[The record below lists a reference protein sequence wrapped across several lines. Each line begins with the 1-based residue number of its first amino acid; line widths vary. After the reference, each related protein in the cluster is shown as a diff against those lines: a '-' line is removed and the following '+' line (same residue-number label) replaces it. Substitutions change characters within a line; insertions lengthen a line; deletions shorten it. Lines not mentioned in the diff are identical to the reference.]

1 MNLQRNEYVL
11 GIDLGTTNTCAAIMT
26 SRTPDP
32 IVISYPDGSR
42 LLKSCVKYSKPF
54 DVGPAAYK
62 HLTYGLPGVVKNS
75 KRIIGKYYRD
85 KTVERCIREN
95 QFGVEI
101 KEVKG
106 KPVFVIDDTTLV
118 SPSDVSSAIIRRVV
132 EKADEF
138 VKRAYGDEM
147 KCLKIAVTFPAHF
160 DNNQRTAT
168 LLAVEKAGISK
179 ERLTMLNEPSA
190 AAFYYCKSNKIDN
203 QTILV
208 YDLGG
213 GTFDVSIVRVEGN
226 DYKVLKYAGNS
237 FLGGADIDSLFAKV
251 IETKYKEE
259 YDVPLIDTNN
269 ERIRRRYYL
278 RLNAI
283 AEDAKKQLKNSK
295 VVHIDLSVF
304 GIQSSSNSGHNLHS
318 KSSSDSDSSSDS
330 SSDSDSE
337 EESTV
342 VVTREELNN
351 CIKELVNQT
360 IDTVEKCVKD
370 CNMNVSDID
379 RVVMIGGSSRLT
391 MVRDRLRKLFGD
403 EKLSGAVNPDE
414 AVACG
419 ACLSLV
425 EKLHL
430 TDRIV
435 YSLGQKLRGGQ
446 VRCLIPRQT
455 AIKFTSKE
463 ALTHPA
469 GDFTRYIRCAIY
481 QGNADKE
488 GDTSE
493 TTDQCVL
500 IEEYKLEGYDYA
512 PASEITFL
520 TTFTIDEW
528 GIIHV
533 IDKYKEKNKVLVD
546 KMFRWEEPIETNCN
560 TNQVILQRVLK

>member
-11 GIDLGTTNTCAAIMT
+11 GIDLGLTNTCAAIMT

-32 IVISYPDGSR
+32 IVVSYSDSSHF
-42 LLKSCVKYSKPF
+42 LKSCVKYGKPF
-54 DVGPAAYK
+54 DVGSAAYK

-283 AEDAKKQLKNSK
+283 AEQTKIQLSNFETVDA
-295 VVHIDLSVF
+295 DLSVF
-304 GIQSSSNSGHNLHS
+304 EIQNKN
-318 KSSSDSDSSSDS
+318 
-330 SSDSDSE
+330 DSE
-337 EESTV
+337 EEEEEEEEEIMLD
-342 VVTREELNN
+342 VTREELNN

-425 EKLHL
+425 EKLNLNFPSICRLSEELMGSQIEFLIRSRTH
-430 TDRIV
+430 IE
-435 YSLGQKLRGGQ
+435 YKCEQ
-446 VRCLIPRQT
+446 VKPYLDYCFILQNC
-455 AIKFTSKE
+455 KS
-463 ALTHPA
+463 
-469 GDFTRYIRCAIY
+469 CAIY
-481 QGNADKE
+481 HGDISYGYAKGKQGQFSMIGKYK
-488 GDTSE
+488 SE
-493 TTDQCVL
+493 ENRSSRSSVISFVT
-500 IEEYKLEGYDYA
+500 IY
-512 PASEITFL
+512 
-520 TTFTIDEW
+520 TIDEW
-528 GIIHV
+528 GIIH
-533 IDKYKEKNKVLVD
+533 IIEKCKDNNEILVD
-546 KMFRWEEPIETNCN
+546 SCIRWEEPI
-560 TNQVILQRVLK
+560 

>member
-32 IVISYPDGSR
+32 IVISYSDSSR

-54 DVGPAAYK
+54 DVGSAAYK

-75 KRIIGKYYRD
+75 KRIIGRYYKD
-85 KTVERCIREN
+85 EVVQKCVKDHLC
-95 QFGVEI
+95 GAEI

-237 FLGGADIDSLFAKV
+237 FLGGADIDSLFAKI

-283 AEDAKKQLKNSK
+283 AEQTKIQLSNFETVDA
-295 VVHIDLSVF
+295 DLSVF
-304 GIQSSSNSGHNLHS
+304 EIQNKN
-318 KSSSDSDSSSDS
+318 
-330 SSDSDSE
+330 DSE
-337 EESTV
+337 EEEEEEEEEEIMLD
-342 VVTREELNN
+342 VTREELNN

-435 YSLGQKLRGGQ
+435 YSLGQKLRGGLVQ
-446 VRCLIPRQT
+446 CLIPRQT

-463 ALTHPA
+463 ISTHPA

>member
-54 DVGPAAYK
+54 DVGSAAYK

-75 KRIIGKYYRD
+75 KRIIGRYYKD
-85 KTVERCIREN
+85 EVVQKCVKDHLC
-95 QFGVEI
+95 GAEI

-283 AEDAKKQLKNSK
+283 AEQTKIQLSNFETVDA
-295 VVHIDLSVF
+295 DLSVF
-304 GIQSSSNSGHNLHS
+304 EIQNKN
-318 KSSSDSDSSSDS
+318 
-330 SSDSDSE
+330 DSE
-337 EESTV
+337 EEEEEEEEEEIMLD
-342 VVTREELNN
+342 VTREELNN

>member
-54 DVGPAAYK
+54 DVGSAAYK

-203 QTILV
+203 QTILI

-251 IETKYKEE
+251 IETKYKED
-259 YDVPLIDTNN
+259 YHAPLIDAND

-283 AEDAKKQLKNSK
+283 AEQTKIQLSNFETVDA
-295 VVHIDLSVF
+295 DLSVF
-304 GIQSSSNSGHNLHS
+304 EIQNKN
-318 KSSSDSDSSSDS
+318 
-330 SSDSDSE
+330 DSE
-337 EESTV
+337 EEEEEEEEEEIMLD
-342 VVTREELNN
+342 VTREELNN

-435 YSLGQKLRGGQ
+435 YSLGQKLKGGRVQ
-446 VRCLIPRQT
+446 CLIPRQT

>member
-11 GIDLGTTNTCAAIMT
+11 GIDLGLTNTCAAIMT

-32 IVISYPDGSR
+32 IVVSYSDSSHF
-42 LLKSCVKYSKPF
+42 LKSCVKYGKPF
-54 DVGPAAYK
+54 DVGSAAYK

-75 KRIIGKYYRD
+75 KRIIGRYYKD
-85 KTVERCIREN
+85 EVVQKCVKDHLC
-95 QFGVEI
+95 GAEI

-283 AEDAKKQLKNSK
+283 AEQTKIQLSNFETVDA
-295 VVHIDLSVF
+295 DLSVF
-304 GIQSSSNSGHNLHS
+304 EIQNKN
-318 KSSSDSDSSSDS
+318 
-330 SSDSDSE
+330 DSE
-337 EESTV
+337 EEEEEEEEEIMLD
-342 VVTREELNN
+342 VTREELNN

-425 EKLHL
+425 EKLNLNFPSICRLSEELMGSQIEFLIRSRTH
-430 TDRIV
+430 IE
-435 YSLGQKLRGGQ
+435 YKCEQ
-446 VRCLIPRQT
+446 VKPYLDYCFILQNC
-455 AIKFTSKE
+455 KS
-463 ALTHPA
+463 
-469 GDFTRYIRCAIY
+469 CAIY
-481 QGNADKE
+481 HGDISYGYAKGKQGQFSMIGKYK
-488 GDTSE
+488 SE
-493 TTDQCVL
+493 ENRSSRSSVISFVT
-500 IEEYKLEGYDYA
+500 IY
-512 PASEITFL
+512 
-520 TTFTIDEW
+520 TIDEW
-528 GIIHV
+528 GIIH
-533 IDKYKEKNKVLVD
+533 IIEKCKDNNEILVD
-546 KMFRWEEPIETNCN
+546 SCIRWEEPI
-560 TNQVILQRVLK
+560 

>member
-54 DVGPAAYK
+54 DVGSAAYK

-75 KRIIGKYYRD
+75 KRIIGRYYKD
-85 KTVERCIREN
+85 EVVQKCVKDHLC
-95 QFGVEI
+95 GAEI

-283 AEDAKKQLKNSK
+283 AEQTKIQLSNFETVDA
-295 VVHIDLSVF
+295 DLSVF
-304 GIQSSSNSGHNLHS
+304 EIQNKN
-318 KSSSDSDSSSDS
+318 
-330 SSDSDSE
+330 DSE
-337 EESTV
+337 EEEEEEEEEIMLD
-342 VVTREELNN
+342 VTREELNN